1 VKLALMLRMAL
12 GERAPA
18 DSRPE
23 IYGVQW
29 VGLQLFVYSMSWVMR
44 DNRKGDDYYA
54 CTQVFQADLG
64 GQQQGKHAIL
74 RAIVALRFLVID
86 EIKAHR
92 NKHRRTVRRNLGP
105 PGHDPTQVHLSV
117 LHARFVFL
125 LPFRLAGECGVR

>member
-74 RAIVALRFLVID
+74 RAIVTLRFLVID
-86 EIKAHR
+86 EIKAHG
-92 NKHRRTVRRNLGP
+92 NKHRRLVRRNLVS
-105 PGHDPTQVHLSV
+105 GHTPNPTQVHLRV
-117 LHARFVFL
+117 LRAFRFSPL
-125 LPFRLAGECGVR
+125 SKAGG